1 MATLLAMQRTGPRAK
16 DTSVVMN
23 IHVDIGEQIAQM
35 VQLVEIAIHVVPI
48 IPSTRRC
55 LLTVRMEGQKMA
67 SDVIAISII
76 IPARKILDGFAISLR
91 GWTFLLMRSDLA
103 METFMPLG
111 WNG

>member
-1 MATLLAMQRTGPRAK
+1 
-16 DTSVVMN
+16 
-23 IHVDIGEQIAQM
+23 
-35 VQLVEIAIHVVPI
+35 
-48 IPSTRRC
+48 
-55 LLTVRMEGQKMA
+55 MEGQKMA